1 MNTIISYIYICI
13 YVCRYEYIYK
23 GSIELKG
30 LMKSYLK
37 FANENFYRIIL
48 IFYFT
53 SLIYSLLMVY
63 VQILYIYFFIKFEF
77 SYATK

>member
-37 FANENFYRIIL
+37 FANENFYRVIL

-53 SLIYSLLMVY
+53 SLIYSLLMAY
-63 VQILYIYFFIKFEF
+63 CTNIIYLFFYKI
-77 SYATK
+77 